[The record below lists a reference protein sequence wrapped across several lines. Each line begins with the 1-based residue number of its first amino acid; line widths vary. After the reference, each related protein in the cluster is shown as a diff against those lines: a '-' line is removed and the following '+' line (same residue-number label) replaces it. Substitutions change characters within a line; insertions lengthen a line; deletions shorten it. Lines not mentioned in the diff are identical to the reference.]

1 MALLFEGPYMR
12 AHREYGNFDVSPD
25 GRRFLMVSGKQTAH
39 TQLHVVLDWFGELDR
54 LARRK

>member
-1 MALLFEGPYMR
+1 MI
-12 AHREYGNFDVSPD
+12 
-25 GRRFLMVSGKQTAH
+25 SGTQVTQ